1 MFPPR
6 GTSGFGYDPIF
17 VPDGHERSFGEMTA
31 QEKHGLPRDN
41 SLALSHRAR
50 AFQKL
55 APRSSIDAR
64 AAPWAKL
71 RRKDVPEETRMDE
84 FERRRKGFDKFFA
97 LSEALRF
104 TALSR
109 RNRAVGEW
117 AAEKLGLTGDAAQ
130 RYADTFASRKSK
142 PRTTRR

>member
-1 MFPPR
+1 
-6 GTSGFGYDPIF
+6 
-17 VPDGHERSFGEMTA
+17 
-31 QEKHGLPRDN
+31 
-41 SLALSHRAR
+41 
-50 AFQKL
+50 
-55 APRSSIDAR
+55 
-64 AAPWAKL
+64 
-71 RRKDVPEETRMDE
+71 MDE

-130 RYADTFASRKSK
+130 RYADTFAQPQIEAADDEALIARLHDELVKAGVDVSAHRVRRKFEAAMNDAIAEIEAG
-142 PRTTRR
+142 T